1 MSELFSEK
9 STHRV
14 LVRDLRTGKTKT
26 ITIHGLD
33 MSLEDLKDFLM
44 QKIVMLKGEKEE

>member
-9 STHRV
+9 STHRI
-14 LVRDLRTGKTKT
+14 LVKDLRTGKTRT

-33 MSLEDLKDFLM
+33 MSLEDLHAFLLQELM
-44 QKIVMLKGEKEE
+44 AVKKK